1 MLEYTIEGFNLHQP
15 EQGFYL
21 LEGSSY
27 ASEISPRRV
36 NLEVPGAHGEIP
48 QWNDPLSSTNV
59 VFNVRVRDDDPD
71 ALRQKWQYLRALMR
85 TGSNNPVTVRRLE
98 SGQVLSAQMQLLS
111 MSEPDFYCAAG
122 MITTTIML
130 HNPSGRW
137 QSINTTEQEL
147 TIPGTDQ
154 FVPVAAASSAPITDA
169 LVRVLGP
176 VSSLT
181 VRDNT
186 NDTGFTWQLSPTIA
200 SGDYLLVDAG
210 TFTAWR
216 NDTDDWEERGQ
227 DVSSG
232 LRTTGNGMLSLVS
245 MPSFVVGNNSSSVTV
260 SAAGTS
266 GSTELHILARQ
277 THL

>member
-15 EQGFYL
+15 ELGFYL

-36 NLEVPGAHGEIP
+36 NLEVPGVHGEIP

-59 VFNVRVRDDDPD
+59 VFNVRVREANPES
-71 ALRQKWQYLRALMR
+71 LRQKWQYLRALMR
-85 TGSNNPVTVRRLE
+85 TGNNNPVTVRRLE

-122 MITTTIML
+122 MVTTTIML

-137 QSINTTEQEL
+137 SAINTTEQEL
-147 TIPGTDQ
+147 AIPGTDQ
-154 FVPVAAASSAPITDA
+154 ILTAAAASSGPITDA
-169 LVRVLGP
+169 LVRVRGP
-176 VSSLT
+176 VSSIT
-181 VRDNT
+181 MRDNT
-186 NDTGFTWQLSPTIA
+186 NDTGFQWQLSPTIS
-200 SGDYLLVDAG
+200 SGQYLLVDCG
-210 TFTAWR
+210 SFTAWR
-216 NDTDDWEERGQ
+216 NTTDDWEQRGS

-232 LRTTGNGMLSLVS
+232 LRTIGNGMLSLVS
-245 MPSFVVGNNSSSVTV
+245 LPSFVVGNNSSSVTV

-266 GSTELHILARQ
+266 SNTELHVLARQ
-277 THL
+277 THI

>member
-15 EQGFYL
+15 ELGFYL

-36 NLEVPGAHGEIP
+36 NLEVPGVHGEIP

-59 VFNVRVRDDDPD
+59 VFNVRVREANPES
-71 ALRQKWQYLRALMR
+71 LRQKWQYLRALMR
-85 TGSNNPVTVRRLE
+85 TGNNNPVTVRRLE

-122 MITTTIML
+122 MVTTTIML

-137 QSINTTEQEL
+137 SAINTTEQEL
-147 TIPGTDQ
+147 AIPGTDQ
-154 FVPVAAASSAPITDA
+154 ILTAAAASSGPITDA
-169 LVRVLGP
+169 LVRVRGP
-176 VSSLT
+176 VSSIM

-186 NDTGFTWQLSPTIA
+186 NDTGFQWQLSPTIS
-200 SGDYLLVDAG
+200 SGQYLLVDCG
-210 TFTAWR
+210 SFTAWR
-216 NDTDDWEERGQ
+216 NTTNDWEQRGS

-232 LRTTGNGMLSLVS
+232 LRTIGNGMLSLVS
-245 MPSFVVGNNSSSVTV
+245 LPSFVVGNNSSSVTV

-266 GSTELHILARQ
+266 SNTELHVLARQ
-277 THL
+277 THI

>member
-15 EQGFYL
+15 ELGFYL

-36 NLEVPGAHGEIP
+36 NLEVPGVHGEIP

-59 VFNVRVRDDDPD
+59 VFNVRVREANPES
-71 ALRQKWQYLRALMR
+71 LRQKWQYLRALMR
-85 TGSNNPVTVRRLE
+85 TGNNNPVTVRRLE

-122 MITTTIML
+122 MVTTTIML

-137 QSINTTEQEL
+137 SAINTTEQEL
-147 TIPGTDQ
+147 AIPGTDQ
-154 FVPVAAASSAPITDA
+154 ILTAAAASSGPITDA
-169 LVRVLGP
+169 LVRVRGP
-176 VSSLT
+176 VSSIT
-181 VRDNT
+181 MRDNT
-186 NDTGFTWQLSPTIA
+186 NDTGFQWQLSPTIS
-200 SGDYLLVDAG
+200 SGQYLLVDCG
-210 TFTAWR
+210 SFTAWR
-216 NDTDDWEERGQ
+216 NTSDDWEQRGS

-245 MPSFVVGNNSSSVTV
+245 LPSFVVGNNSSSVTV

-266 GSTELHILARQ
+266 SNTELHVLARQ
-277 THL
+277 THI